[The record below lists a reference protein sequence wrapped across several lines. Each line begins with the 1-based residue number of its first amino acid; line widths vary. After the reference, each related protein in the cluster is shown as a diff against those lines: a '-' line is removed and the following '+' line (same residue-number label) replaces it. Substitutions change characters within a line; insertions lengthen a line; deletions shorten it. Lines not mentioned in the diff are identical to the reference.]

1 MVVLTKKLDS
11 DFDFEPADATKWT
24 CTLGYH
30 QPGVT
35 YQGRLIVPPLNE
47 FSPVTIKPKEE
58 VIITHLIYD
67 SMLLKNTTKDTQIT
81 VCYAIS
87 PEWGSRFATWSG
99 LAISKPFNVSIND
112 TNAPQPVLPV
122 RVAFQEEESRFLNA
136 AKTAFK
142 KHDANAL
149 IAMTCWDRVPDKL
162 KDSGKQQYARDVANT
177 ATDVTLI
184 NPYPQF
190 PDIEW
195 EDDAGIAY
203 RSNLPVI
210 KQLKVTFATG
220 EFSDGTYPVGE
231 KDGKLYLL
239 ATSACKKAI
248 MVTTAVFIKPDRKR
262 GQAPFCLEY
271 LRERNHGTKPKFY
284 DDASKKLP
292 AGRYSSL
299 CFPSY
304 DFFSHTFAE
313 YRGAIALAD
322 SSRLALC

>member
-1 MVVLTKKLDS
+1 MKTKIIKLVTIIIACLCVTQSANCQTDPNGLAVSAEASLLADTNAPQLFLTVHLLNTTSREMVVLTKKLDS

-67 SMLLKNTTKDTQIT
+67 SILLKNTTKDTQIT

-122 RVAFQEEESRFLNA
+122 RVASQEEESIFLNA
-136 AKTAFK
+136 AKTAFA

-149 IAMTCWDRVPDKL
+149 IAITCWDRVPDKL
-162 KDSGKQQYARDVANT
+162 KDSGKQQYTRDVAQA
-177 ATDVTLI
+177 ATNITLI
-184 NPYPQF
+184 NPDPQF

-203 RSNLPVI
+203 RSNLPVV
-210 KQLKVTFATG
+210 KQLKITFAAG
-220 EFSDGTYPVGE
+220 EFSDATYPVGE

-239 ATSACKKAI
+239 EPAP
-248 MVTTAVFIKPDRKR
+248 VKR
-262 GQAPFCLEY
+262 Q
-271 LRERNHGTKPKFY
+271 
-284 DDASKKLP
+284 
-292 AGRYSSL
+292 
-299 CFPSY
+299 
-304 DFFSHTFAE
+304 
-313 YRGAIALAD
+313 
-322 SSRLALC
+322 